1 MKIQA
6 FNCGKIMQEQVTT
19 PLLSEPSCADVVY
32 QHRMRRSLQS
42 FWATMSRYDARGNKK
57 GKGGRFFALQ
67 HPMMKS
73 QAWQSLKP
81 NEVAVYIRLAFRF
94 NGANNGEI
102 ALSVRDA
109 AKEAK
114 INKDTASKALLS
126 LQTKGLIK
134 LVTPG
139 GYSTNGGKA
148 TTYALTCFPIK
159 KGKPAS
165 REYQNWNP
173 PEKNKTQ
180 SETRGQTVRKNG
192 TEVKVRLVK

>member
-1 MKIQA
+1 
-6 FNCGKIMQEQVTT
+6 
-19 PLLSEPSCADVVY
+19 
-32 QHRMRRSLQS
+32 
-42 FWATMSRYDARGNKK
+42 MSRYDARGNKK

-67 HPMMKS
+67 DPMMKS
-73 QAWQSLKP
+73 QAWQSLRP

-109 AKEAK
+109 AKEANV
-114 INKDTASKALLS
+114 NKDTASKALLS
-126 LQTKGLIK
+126 LQEKGLIK
-134 LVTPG
+134 LVIPG

-192 TEVKVRLVK
+192 TEVKLRLVK